1 VSRYEFQM
9 SKSKGQKKFKNNNF
23 ELCHLTSQ
31 LRKNYKKRE
40 VGVLEKL
47 YSGTFKRLATLFSS
61 KIQRPP
67 QVTSYVTH
75 KQ

>member
-1 VSRYEFQM
+1 MF
-9 SKSKGQKKFKNNNF
+9 
-23 ELCHLTSQ
+23 TSQ

-75 KQ
+75 KR